1 MLYNFYCLGKQQGHQ
16 KTITMVTKNSTI
28 LQEQE
33 QDEDCNHMVC
43 SRLILSGMRHLDE
56 RVQPECNNDYVSDP
70 NTGEVEKTCPKC
82 NFYLREYLLHLMQ
95 KTDFVLSVERFF
107 CSGCLTTK
115 KIPPP
120 GYGKVTA
127 VCGGCLQLLPLLLLS
142 HV

>member
-16 KTITMVTKNSTI
+16 KTITMVTNNSTI

-82 NFYLREYLLHLMQ
+82 NFYLREYLLYLMQ
-95 KTDFVLSVERFF
+95 KTNFVPSVERFF
-107 CSGCLTTK
+107 CFGCLTK
-115 KIPPP
+115 SHLQAM
-120 GYGKVTA
+120 GK
-127 VCGGCLQLLPLLLLS
+127 LQQSVKDASSWLQSVGL
-142 HV
+142 